1 MTTNSKLNWAVIP
14 CAGLGTRLLPV
25 TKSIPKAMLP
35 IGNYP
40 LIHFAVKEATNLGIE
55 NILIIIGDGMDT
67 IRSYFTENSGLNTA
81 LEIKG
86 EKELLSEQNQIVN
99 LADIRF
105 LLQEKPIGVGH
116 AIKLTKRIIGDNP
129 FAVILPDDLIFAKP
143 NALGQLKNIYDKYGG
158 NVIGLNK
165 LKNNEIDK
173 KGIVSFTEDKDR
185 YKIDMLVEKP
195 KIGDAPSNIGILG
208 RYIFEY
214 SIFDAI
220 PDESDG
226 EINVTDAMM
235 SCIDKI
241 PVSGKILD
249 GYHFDTGNPKGMVR
263 ASNFFIKNSKLILDD
278 Y

>member
-99 LADIRF
+99 LADIKF

-214 SIFDAI
+214 SIFDSI
-220 PDESDG
+220 PDESDS

-235 SCIDKI
+235 NCIDKI

-249 GYHFDTGNPKGMVR
+249 GYHFH
-263 ASNFFIKNSKLILDD
+263 F
-278 Y
+278 

>member
-99 LADIRF
+99 LADIKF

-116 AIKLTKRIIGDNP
+116 AIKLTKRIIGDNKGSKEGIIISLI
-129 FAVILPDDLIFAKP
+129 AALVNKSTSLP
-143 NALGQLKNIYDKYGG
+143 
-158 NVIGLNK
+158 
-165 LKNNEIDK
+165 
-173 KGIVSFTEDKDR
+173 
-185 YKIDMLVEKP
+185 
-195 KIGDAPSNIGILG
+195 
-208 RYIFEY
+208 
-214 SIFDAI
+214 
-220 PDESDG
+220 
-226 EINVTDAMM
+226 
-235 SCIDKI
+235 
-241 PVSGKILD
+241 
-249 GYHFDTGNPKGMVR
+249 
-263 ASNFFIKNSKLILDD
+263 
-278 Y
+278 